1 MTAIIE
7 FITGIIKLA
16 VWLAIAVAAVALWGY
31 NKLRA
36 CSENV
41 KEALSNTVVV
51 ARKKIGLINQLMD
64 VVRSYQGY
72 EQFTTLKVS
81 QDNSL
86 SSLQQMY
93 QESGTVLSTITG
105 MAQRFPDLKAN
116 AQYHRLIDSIQS
128 VEADL
133 GNVRT
138 RYNQK
143 VKEFNVLRTSIP
155 HVFYSHLL
163 GFRAAEYFNEQAIE
177 SPDAG
182 MQKAMISDDGERVN
196 ELLGRA
202 GSAVA
207 GAARNMA
214 GHGRQVVKKGAARL
228 NAVSTEQFH
237 YLDAQRQPKG
247 PVSRSDL
254 DGLFM
259 AGAVTGQTDVLRAGT
274 TDWTTYNDING
285 PVERR

>member
-1 MTAIIE
+1 
-7 FITGIIKLA
+7 
-16 VWLAIAVAAVALWGY
+16 
-31 NKLRA
+31 
-36 CSENV
+36 
-41 KEALSNTVVV
+41 
-51 ARKKIGLINQLMD
+51 
-64 VVRSYQGY
+64 
-72 EQFTTLKVS
+72 
-81 QDNSL
+81 
-86 SSLQQMY
+86 
-93 QESGTVLSTITG
+93 
-105 MAQRFPDLKAN
+105 
-116 AQYHRLIDSIQS
+116 
-128 VEADL
+128 
-133 GNVRT
+133 
-138 RYNQK
+138 
-143 VKEFNVLRTSIP
+143 
-155 HVFYSHLL
+155 
-163 GFRAAEYFNEQAIE
+163 
-177 SPDAG
+177 

-274 TDWTTYNDING
+274 TGWTTYNDING